1 MERVKDYLFLHLSVM
16 MFSFTSVFSKLA
28 SKELNA
34 GGLGNPKLYVFGFL
48 MFFVC
53 FLYAFCWQKII
64 KKFDL
69 NIGYANRS
77 VYLLWSQIWAVS
89 IFGEHLS
96 AKNVIGLV
104 IVMAGVMTVSLN
116 APGEEEKG
124 GEET

>member
-1 MERVKDYLFLHLSVM
+1 
-16 MFSFTSVFSKLA
+16 
-28 SKELNA
+28 
-34 GGLGNPKLYVFGFL
+34 

-96 AKNVIGLV
+96 TQNIVGLIIVLVGV
-104 IVMAGVMTVSLN
+104 IVVSLS
-116 APGEEEKG
+116 AEHKKE
-124 GEET
+124 